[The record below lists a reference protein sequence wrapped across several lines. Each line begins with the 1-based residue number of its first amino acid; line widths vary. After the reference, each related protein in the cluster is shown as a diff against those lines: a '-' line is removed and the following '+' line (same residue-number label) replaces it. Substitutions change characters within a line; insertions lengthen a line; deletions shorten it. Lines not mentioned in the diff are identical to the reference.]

1 MVDSTEKEIPQWYP
15 QQEKILKKWAE
26 TASSYRYIH
35 NTCHFNWKRW
45 SIGFSLPVIIL
56 STLTG
61 AANFSMQSFPES
73 WRATMP
79 LMIGGVNVIAGI
91 IATVGRFLRVDEL
104 TEGHS
109 VSCIGFGKLA
119 RNITVELSLPVEERS
134 ANGKDFLTFCR
145 AEFDRLIEQS
155 PSIHPKI
162 AQKFMQQFKHHSF
175 QKPEIVVIDPVE
187 IYKQTDEDTL
197 EMTLRRRKSP
207 FDLGIQHIQNTLD
220 ASRALNDPMI
230 NPLAGIVQHH
240 QGPAT
245 VDLVSESD
253 PELQGQD
260 GMM

>member
-1 MVDSTEKEIPQWYP
+1 MNDANKGKDIPFWAPP
-15 QQEKILKKWAE
+15 QERILKKWAE
-26 TASSYRYIH
+26 TASSYRFLH
-35 NTCHFNWKRW
+35 NTCHFSWKRW

-61 AANFSMQSFPES
+61 AANFSMQSFPEN
-73 WRATMP
+73 WRTTMP
-79 LMIGGVNVIAGI
+79 LIIGGVNVIAGI

-134 ANGKDFLTFCR
+134 SDGKDFLTFCR

-155 PSIHPKI
+155 PSIHPKV
-162 AQKFMQQFKHHSF
+162 AQKFMNQFKDHAF

-187 IYKQTDEDTL
+187 IYKNTEEEEN
-197 EMTLRRRKSP
+197 EMRLRRKKTP
-207 FDLGIQHIQNTLD
+207 FDEGLGIIQESLRMQTNVFK
-220 ASRALNDPMI
+220 NPMI
-230 NPLAGIVQHH
+230 NPLAGIN
-240 QGPAT
+240 
-245 VDLVSESD
+245 DDRLSETDESIV
-253 PELQGQD
+253 GQE